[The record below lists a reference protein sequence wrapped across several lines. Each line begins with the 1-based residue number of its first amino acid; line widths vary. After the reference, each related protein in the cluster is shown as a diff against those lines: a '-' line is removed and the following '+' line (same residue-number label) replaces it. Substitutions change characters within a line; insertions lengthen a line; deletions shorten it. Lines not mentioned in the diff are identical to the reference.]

1 MSKILVTGGTG
12 MLGAY
17 VIDALK
23 NASSD
28 IVITTRQQID
38 LSNPAKISSYIN
50 EVSPQ
55 IILHFAAETDVDLC
69 EREPSRAAIK
79 NHLATKKIAKAAK
92 DCNAWILYIS
102 SSNVFG
108 KDGHYFYNEL
118 DLPNPCNYYGR
129 SKLSGE
135 QEVRALC
142 PTNHLIIR
150 SGWMIGGGPDRDHK
164 FVGKIVQQIKN
175 GATTLKAVNDRLGS
189 ITSASQLAN
198 FIVWAI
204 NNKPTG
210 TMHFSSSGI
219 ISRFDV
225 ALAIGD
231 ILNFSG
237 TIVPVQSAMFPLSAP
252 RPFSEGIESVYLD
265 SLGDCPLPGYWKDDL
280 ANYISTF

>member
-17 VIDALK
+17 VIDSLQ
-23 NASSD
+23 NTSSD
-28 IVITTRQQID
+28 VVITTRQQID
-38 LSNPAKISSYIN
+38 LSAPDKIGSYIN
-50 EVSPQ
+50 KISPD

-69 EREPSRAAIK
+69 EREPSTAATK
-79 NHLATKKIAKAAK
+79 NHLATREIAKAAK

-108 KDGHYFYNEL
+108 KDGQYFYNEL

-135 QEVRALC
+135 QEVRAFC

-189 ITSASQLAN
+189 ITSASHLAN
-198 FIVWAI
+198 FIVWAVD
-204 NNKPTG
+204 NKPTG
-210 TMHFSSSGI
+210 TLHFSSSGI

-231 ILNFSG
+231 ILNFTGS
-237 TIVPVQSAMFPLSAP
+237 ILPVKSSMFPLSAP

-265 SLGDCPLPGYWKDDL
+265 SLTDCPRPGYWKDDL
-280 ANYISTF
+280 AKYISTF